1 MELQGDQRLPSPH
14 VVIVATRRLDLG
26 CFVTVSRRIAVLVVT
41 LLALA
46 ATPVRAQDLVPGAY
60 TPGPIRFNVITFV
73 AGFNKG
79 EVAFDPALPVTDAHA
94 TIGVG
99 AVGLARSFSLLGR
112 YANIGVGVPY
122 ANGHIEGLV
131 LGQPT
136 QRSPTGL
143 GDITVRLAANLYGA
157 RAMSPAEFGAYKAST
172 IVGVSLTT
180 VVPVGHYDPS
190 RALNIGTNRWAFKPE
205 LGVSRRV
212 GPWTFEGDLGMVFFT
227 DNTNFLN
234 GGLFQQAPIVAMQG
248 HVIRAFKPG
257 LWAAV
262 DGNFWRGGR
271 VTTNGVPGSEQ
282 QQNSRVGATLAVP
295 VARQQQL
302 RVSFSVGA
310 YIRLGG
316 KYNALGLS
324 YSYVWR

>member
-1 MELQGDQRLPSPH
+1 MEIHGVPSRSRWNSTDLYGALDSFHVPH
-14 VVIVATRRLDLG
+14 RV
-26 CFVTVSRRIAVLVVT
+26 AVLAVA
-41 LLALA
+41 LLAVTA
-46 ATPVRAQDLVPGAY
+46 RPVHAQDLVPGAY
-60 TPGPIRFNVITFV
+60 TPGPVRFNVITFV

-79 EVAFDPALPVTDAHA
+79 EVAFDPALPITDAQA

-99 AVGLARSFSLLGR
+99 AVGFARSFSLAGR
-112 YANIGVGVPY
+112 YANVGVGVPY

-131 LGQPT
+131 FGQPQ

-143 GDITVRLAANLYGA
+143 GDVTVRLAANLYGA
-157 RAMSPAEFGAYKAST
+157 RAMSPAQFAAYKAST
-172 IVGVSLTT
+172 IVGASLT
-180 VVPVGHYDPS
+180 VAVPVGHYDPS
-190 RALNIGTNRWAFKPE
+190 RALNVGTNRWAFKPE
-205 LGVSRRV
+205 LGVSHRV
-212 GPWTFEGDLGMVFFT
+212 GAWTFEGDLGMVFFT

-262 DGNFWRGGR
+262 DANFWRGGR
-271 VTTNGVPGSEQ
+271 VTTNGTPGSEL
-282 QQNSRVGATLAVP
+282 QQNSRVGATMAMP
-295 VARQQQL
+295 VARGQQL

-316 KYNALGLS
+316 NFTALGIS